1 MNGAEERPLLHKLES
16 RIKLSSELLIEQV
29 SKAFPGV
36 QALDKANL
44 KLTGGSVHALLGENG
59 AGKSTLI
66 KIITGVYR
74 ADSGTLKV
82 GGVEKTF
89 DNPLESTNAGI
100 AVVHQERNL
109 IPDFSVEENITFHN
123 PPLKYGFIRRSERTR
138 LAKQA
143 LDTLCFEIDLNERI
157 KNLSVAQM
165 QLVEIAKA
173 LVTNAK
179 IILLDEPTASITGGE
194 TAKLFDVIK
203 RLKDNGTAILF
214 VSHKLE
220 EVYEICDTVT
230 VLRDGVS
237 VLESKPLVDYKQNE
251 IVDLMVGRH
260 LAERQNIIRKV
271 DRSKTPALELKNIKT
286 SLGHPD
292 ISLKLYPGEVLGMY
306 GLVGAGRSELA
317 RSVLGL
323 HKIDHGSIL
332 IDGKEVQIKNFRD
345 SLHKYQIGYVTENRK
360 EEGLFL
366 DFPVR
371 KNISVTILSRLLRRF
386 GVIKQYAEDELAT
399 KYVDRLGIK
408 VVNNDQLAL
417 TLSGGNQ
424 QKVSVSKWL
433 AAETKILIIDEPT
446 VGVDVR
452 TKAAF
457 HQLIAELADEGL
469 SIILISSDLAEMIAV
484 ADRILVMR
492 AYELVGDL
500 DNNKDYKTMSR
511 SIMSSIHSNN

>member
-1 MNGAEERPLLHKLES
+1 M
-16 RIKLSSELLIEQV
+16 SSELLIQKV

-36 QALDKANL
+36 QALNEVNL
-44 KLTGGSVHALLGENG
+44 TLTGGTVHALLGENG

-66 KIITGVYR
+66 KIITGVYVG
-74 ADSGTLKV
+74 DSGILKV
-82 GGVEKTF
+82 NGEEKTF
-89 DNPLESTNAGI
+89 HNPIESTHAGI

-109 IPDFSVEENITFHN
+109 IPDFSVEENITLHN
-123 PPLKYGFIRRSERTR
+123 PPLRFGIINRAERTR

-143 LDTLCFEIDLNERI
+143 LQTLGFEIDLTERV

-179 IILLDEPTASITGGE
+179 IILLDEPTASITGSE
-194 TAKLFDVIK
+194 TSKLFEVIK
-203 RLKDNGTAILF
+203 RLKDQGTAILF

-237 VLESKPLVDYKQNE
+237 VLESKPLADYKQGE

-260 LAERQNIIRKV
+260 LAERKVAIRKV
-271 DRSKTPALELKNIKT
+271 DRKAKPVIELKNVST
-286 SLGHPD
+286 ALGHKNV
-292 ISLKLYPGEVLGMY
+292 SLSLYPGEVLGMY

-317 RSVLGL
+317 RSILGL
-323 HKIDHGSIL
+323 HEVNGGQIL
-332 IDGKEVQIKNFRD
+332 INGEEIKIKSFRD
-345 SLHKYQIGYVTENRK
+345 ALHKYRIGYVTENRK

-371 KNISVTILSRLLRRF
+371 KNISVTILSKILQKLS
-386 GVIKQYAEDELAT
+386 VINFKKEDDVAT

-408 VVNNDQLAL
+408 VVDNSQLAL

-452 TKAAF
+452 TKASF
-457 HQLIAELADEGL
+457 HELIAQLADEGL

-492 AYELVGDL
+492 RYELVGDL
-500 DNNKDYKTMSR
+500 DNSKDYQSMSR
-511 SIMSSIHSNN
+511 SIMNTIHSN

>member
-1 MNGAEERPLLHKLES
+1 MKVNGEE
-16 RIKLSSELLIEQV
+16 
-29 SKAFPGV
+29 
-36 QALDKANL
+36 
-44 KLTGGSVHALLGENG
+44 
-59 AGKSTLI
+59 KS
-66 KIITGVYR
+66 
-74 ADSGTLKV
+74 
-82 GGVEKTF
+82 F
-89 DNPLESTNAGI
+89 NNPIESTEAGI

-109 IPDFSVEENITFHN
+109 IPEFSVEENITLHN
-123 PPLKYGFIRRSERTR
+123 PPLKFGIIDRAERTR

-143 LDTLCFEIDLNERI
+143 LQTLGFEIDLNERV

-179 IILLDEPTASITGGE
+179 IILLDEPTASITGSE
-194 TAKLFDVIK
+194 TKKLFDVVRK
-203 RLKDNGTAILF
+203 LKDQGTAVLF

-237 VLESKPLVDYKQNE
+237 VLESKPLSEYKQGE

-260 LAERQNIIRKV
+260 LAERKNVIRKI
-271 DRSKTPALELKNIKT
+271 DRSKKPVIELKNLST
-286 SLGHPD
+286 ALGHRN
-292 ISLKLYPGEVLGMY
+292 INLSLYPGEVLGMY

-317 RSVLGL
+317 RSILGL
-323 HKIDHGSIL
+323 HDVTSGQIL
-332 IDGKEVQIKNFRD
+332 LNGEEVKIKNFRD
-345 SLHKYQIGYVTENRK
+345 ALHKFRIGYVTENRK

-371 KNISVTILSRLLRRF
+371 KNISVTILSKILQKLS
-386 GVIKQYAEDELAT
+386 VINPKKEDDVAS

-408 VVNNDQLAL
+408 VVDNNQLAL

-433 AAETKILIIDEPT
+433 AAETKILVIDEPT

-452 TKAAF
+452 TKASF
-457 HQLIAELADEGL
+457 HELITQLADEGL
-469 SIILISSDLAEMIAV
+469 SIILISSDLAEMVAV

-492 AYELVGDL
+492 RYELAGDL
-500 DNNKDYKTMSR
+500 ANSKDYQSMSR
-511 SIMSSIHSNN
+511 SIMNSIQAS

>member
-1 MNGAEERPLLHKLES
+1 MSAA
-16 RIKLSSELLIEQV
+16 LLIQKV
-29 SKAFPGV
+29 SKEFPGV
-36 QALDKANL
+36 LALNAVNL
-44 KLTGGSVHALLGENG
+44 TLTGGTVHALLGENG

-66 KIITGVYR
+66 KIITGVYV
-74 ADSGTLKV
+74 ADSGSMKV
-82 GGVEKTF
+82 NGEEKSF
-89 DNPLESTNAGI
+89 NNPIESTEAGI

-109 IPDFSVEENITFHN
+109 IPEFSVEENITLHN
-123 PPLKYGFIRRSERTR
+123 PPLKFGIIDRAERTR

-143 LDTLCFEIDLNERI
+143 LQTLGFEIDLNERV

-179 IILLDEPTASITGGE
+179 IILLDEPTASITGSE
-194 TAKLFDVIK
+194 TKKLFDVVRK
-203 RLKDNGTAILF
+203 LKDQGTAVLF

-237 VLESKPLVDYKQNE
+237 VLESKSLSEYKQGE

-260 LAERQNIIRKV
+260 LAERKNVIRKI
-271 DRSKTPALELKNIKT
+271 DRSKKPVIELKNLST
-286 SLGHPD
+286 ALGHRN
-292 ISLKLYPGEVLGMY
+292 INLSLYPGEVLGMY

-317 RSVLGL
+317 RSILGL
-323 HKIDHGSIL
+323 HDVTSGQIL
-332 IDGKEVQIKNFRD
+332 LNGEEVKIKNFRD
-345 SLHKYQIGYVTENRK
+345 ALHKFRIGYVTENRK

-371 KNISVTILSRLLRRF
+371 KNISVTILSKILQKLS
-386 GVIKQYAEDELAT
+386 VINPKKEDDVAS
-399 KYVDRLGIK
+399 KYVERLGIK
-408 VVNNDQLAL
+408 VVDNNQLAL

-433 AAETKILIIDEPT
+433 AAETKILVIDEPT

-452 TKAAF
+452 TKASF
-457 HQLIAELADEGL
+457 HELITQLADEGL
-469 SIILISSDLAEMIAV
+469 SIILISSDLAEMVAV

-492 AYELVGDL
+492 RYELVGDL
-500 DNNKDYKTMSR
+500 DNSKDYQSMSR
-511 SIMSSIHSNN
+511 SIMNSIQTS

>member
-1 MNGAEERPLLHKLES
+1 M
-16 RIKLSSELLIEQV
+16 SSELLIRKV
-29 SKAFPGV
+29 SKEFPGV
-36 QALDKANL
+36 LALNEVNL
-44 KLTGGSVHALLGENG
+44 TLTGGTVHALLGENG

-66 KIITGVYR
+66 KIITGVYV
-74 ADSGTLKV
+74 ADTGSMKV
-82 GGVEKTF
+82 NGEEKSF
-89 DNPLESTNAGI
+89 NNPIESTEAGI

-109 IPDFSVEENITFHN
+109 IPEFSVEENITLHN
-123 PPLKYGFIRRSERTR
+123 PPLRFGVIDRAERTR

-143 LDTLCFEIDLNERI
+143 LQTLGFEIDLNERV

-179 IILLDEPTASITGGE
+179 IILLDEPTASITGSE
-194 TAKLFDVIK
+194 TTKLFDVVRK
-203 RLKDNGTAILF
+203 LKAQGTAVLF

-237 VLESKPLVDYKQNE
+237 VLESKPLSDFKQGE

-260 LAERQNIIRKV
+260 LAERKNLIRKI
-271 DRSKTPALELKNIKT
+271 DRTLTPVIELKDLST
-286 SLGHPD
+286 ALGHKNVN
-292 ISLKLYPGEVLGMY
+292 LKLYPGEVLGMY

-317 RSVLGL
+317 RSILGL
-323 HKIDHGSIL
+323 HSVTAGQIIL
-332 IDGKEVQIKNFRD
+332 NGNEIKIKNFRD
-345 SLHKYQIGYVTENRK
+345 ALHKFRIGYVTENRK

-371 KNISVTILSRLLRRF
+371 KNISVTILSKILQKLS
-386 GVIKQYAEDELAT
+386 IINPKKEDDVAS

-408 VVNNDQLAL
+408 VVDNNQLAL

-433 AAETKILIIDEPT
+433 AAETKILVIDEPT

-452 TKAAF
+452 TKASF
-457 HQLIAELADEGL
+457 HELITQLADEGL
-469 SIILISSDLAEMIAV
+469 SIILISSDLAEMVAI

-492 AYELVGDL
+492 RYELVGDL
-500 DNNKDYKTMSR
+500 DNSKDYQNMSR
-511 SIMSSIHSNN
+511 SIMNSIQAS

>member
-1 MNGAEERPLLHKLES
+1 MSA
-16 RIKLSSELLIEQV
+16 ELLINKV
-29 SKAFPGV
+29 SKEFPGV
-36 QALDKANL
+36 LALNEVNL
-44 KLTGGSVHALLGENG
+44 TLTGGTVHALLGENG

-66 KIITGVYR
+66 KIITGVYV
-74 ADSGTLKV
+74 ADSGSMKV
-82 GGVEKTF
+82 NGQEKSF
-89 DNPLESTNAGI
+89 NNPIESTEAGI

-109 IPDFSVEENITFHN
+109 IPEFSVEENITLHN
-123 PPLKYGFIRRSERTR
+123 PPLKFGIIDRAERTQ

-143 LDTLCFEIDLNERI
+143 LQTLGFEIDLNERV

-179 IILLDEPTASITGGE
+179 IILLDEPTASITGSE
-194 TAKLFDVIK
+194 TKKLFDVVRK
-203 RLKDNGTAILF
+203 LKDQGTAVLF

-237 VLESKPLVDYKQNE
+237 VLESKSLSEFKQGE

-260 LAERQNIIRKV
+260 LAERKNVIRKI
-271 DRSKTPALELKNIKT
+271 DRSKKPVIELKNLST
-286 SLGHPD
+286 ALGHRN
-292 ISLKLYPGEVLGMY
+292 INLSLYPGEVLGMY

-317 RSVLGL
+317 RSILGL
-323 HKIDHGSIL
+323 HAVTNGQIL
-332 IDGKEVQIKNFRD
+332 LNGDEVKIKNFRD
-345 SLHKYQIGYVTENRK
+345 ALHKFRIGYVTENRK

-371 KNISVTILSRLLRRF
+371 KNISVTILSRILQKLS
-386 GVIKQYAEDELAT
+386 VINPKKEDEVAS

-408 VVNNDQLAL
+408 VVDNNQLAL

-433 AAETKILIIDEPT
+433 AAETKILVIDEPT

-452 TKAAF
+452 TKASF
-457 HQLIAELADEGL
+457 HELITQLADEGL
-469 SIILISSDLAEMIAV
+469 SIILISSDLAEMVAV

-492 AYELVGDL
+492 RYELVGDL
-500 DNNKDYKTMSR
+500 DNSKDYQSMSR
-511 SIMSSIHSNN
+511 SIMNSIQSS

>member
-1 MNGAEERPLLHKLES
+1 MSA
-16 RIKLSSELLIEQV
+16 ELLIQKV
-29 SKAFPGV
+29 SKEFPGV
-36 QALDKANL
+36 LALNEVNL
-44 KLTGGSVHALLGENG
+44 TLTGGTVHALLGENG

-66 KIITGVYR
+66 KIITGVYV
-74 ADSGTLKV
+74 ADSGSMKV
-82 GGVEKTF
+82 NGQEKSF
-89 DNPLESTNAGI
+89 NNPIESTEAGI

-109 IPDFSVEENITFHN
+109 IPEFSVEENITLHN
-123 PPLKYGFIRRSERTR
+123 PPLKFGIIDRAERTR

-143 LDTLCFEIDLNERI
+143 LQTLGFEIDLNERV

-179 IILLDEPTASITGGE
+179 IILLDEPTASITGSE
-194 TAKLFDVIK
+194 TRKLFDVVRK
-203 RLKDNGTAILF
+203 LKEQGTAVLF

-237 VLESKPLVDYKQNE
+237 VLESKSLSEFKQGE

-260 LAERQNIIRKV
+260 LAERKNVIRKI
-271 DRSKTPALELKNIKT
+271 DRSKKPVIELKNLST
-286 SLGHPD
+286 ALGHRN
-292 ISLKLYPGEVLGMY
+292 INLSLYPGEVLGMY

-317 RSVLGL
+317 RSILGL
-323 HKIDHGSIL
+323 HAVTNGQIL
-332 IDGKEVQIKNFRD
+332 LNGAEVKIKNFRD
-345 SLHKYQIGYVTENRK
+345 ALHKFRIGYVTENRK

-371 KNISVTILSRLLRRF
+371 KNISVTILSKILQKLS
-386 GVIKQYAEDELAT
+386 VINPKKEDDVAS

-408 VVNNDQLAL
+408 VVDNNQLAL

-433 AAETKILIIDEPT
+433 AAETKILVIDEPT

-452 TKAAF
+452 TKASF
-457 HQLIAELADEGL
+457 HELITQLADEGL
-469 SIILISSDLAEMIAV
+469 SIILISSDLAEMVAV

-492 AYELVGDL
+492 RYELVGDL
-500 DNNKDYKTMSR
+500 DNSKDYQNMSR
-511 SIMSSIHSNN
+511 SIMNSIQTS

>member
-1 MNGAEERPLLHKLES
+1 MSA
-16 RIKLSSELLIEQV
+16 ELLINKV
-29 SKAFPGV
+29 SKEFPGV
-36 QALDKANL
+36 LALNEVNL
-44 KLTGGSVHALLGENG
+44 TLTGGTVHALLGENG

-66 KIITGVYR
+66 KIITGVYV
-74 ADSGTLKV
+74 ADSGSMKV
-82 GGVEKTF
+82 NGEEKSF
-89 DNPLESTNAGI
+89 NNPIESTEAGI

-109 IPDFSVEENITFHN
+109 IPEFSVEENITLHN
-123 PPLKYGFIRRSERTR
+123 PPLKFGIIERAERTR

-143 LDTLCFEIDLNERI
+143 LQTLGFEIDLNERV

-179 IILLDEPTASITGGE
+179 IILLDEPTASITGSE
-194 TAKLFDVIK
+194 TKKLFDVVRK
-203 RLKDNGTAILF
+203 LKDQGTAVLF

-237 VLESKPLVDYKQNE
+237 VLESKSLSEYKQGE

-260 LAERQNIIRKV
+260 LAERKNVIRKI
-271 DRSKTPALELKNIKT
+271 DRSKKPVIELKNLST
-286 SLGHPD
+286 ALGHRN
-292 ISLKLYPGEVLGMY
+292 INLSLYPGEVLGMY

-317 RSVLGL
+317 RSILGL
-323 HKIDHGSIL
+323 HDVTSGQIL
-332 IDGKEVQIKNFRD
+332 LNGEEVKIKNFRD
-345 SLHKYQIGYVTENRK
+345 ALHKFRIGYVTENRK

-371 KNISVTILSRLLRRF
+371 KNISVTILSKILQKLS
-386 GVIKQYAEDELAT
+386 VINPKKEDDVAS
-399 KYVDRLGIK
+399 KYVERLGIK
-408 VVNNDQLAL
+408 VVDNNQLAL

-433 AAETKILIIDEPT
+433 AAETKILVIDEPT

-452 TKAAF
+452 TKASF
-457 HQLIAELADEGL
+457 HELITQLADEGL
-469 SIILISSDLAEMIAV
+469 SIILISSDLAEMVAV

-492 AYELVGDL
+492 RYELVGDL
-500 DNNKDYKTMSR
+500 DNSKDYQSMSR
-511 SIMSSIHSNN
+511 SIMNSIQTS

>member
-1 MNGAEERPLLHKLES
+1 MSA
-16 RIKLSSELLIEQV
+16 ELLIKKV
-29 SKAFPGV
+29 SKEFPGV
-36 QALDKANL
+36 LALNEVNL
-44 KLTGGSVHALLGENG
+44 TLTGGTVHALLGENG

-66 KIITGVYR
+66 KIITGVYV
-74 ADSGTLKV
+74 ADSGSMKV
-82 GGVEKTF
+82 NGQEKSF
-89 DNPLESTNAGI
+89 NNPIESTEAGI

-109 IPDFSVEENITFHN
+109 IPEFSVEENITLHN
-123 PPLKYGFIRRSERTR
+123 PPLKFGIINRTERTR

-143 LDTLCFEIDLNERI
+143 LQTLGFEIDLNERV

-179 IILLDEPTASITGGE
+179 IILLDEPTASITGSE
-194 TAKLFDVIK
+194 TKKLFDVVRK
-203 RLKDNGTAILF
+203 LKDQGTAVLF

-237 VLESKPLVDYKQNE
+237 VLESKSLAEFKQGE

-260 LAERQNIIRKV
+260 LAERKNVIRKI
-271 DRSKTPALELKNIKT
+271 DRSKKPVIELKNLST
-286 SLGHPD
+286 ALGHRN
-292 ISLKLYPGEVLGMY
+292 INLSLYPGEVLGMY

-317 RSVLGL
+317 RSILGL
-323 HKIDHGSIL
+323 HAVTNGQIL
-332 IDGKEVQIKNFRD
+332 LNGDEVKIKNFRD
-345 SLHKYQIGYVTENRK
+345 ALHKFRIGYVTENRK

-371 KNISVTILSRLLRRF
+371 KNISVTILSRILQKLS
-386 GVIKQYAEDELAT
+386 VINPKKEDEVAS

-408 VVNNDQLAL
+408 VVDNNQLAL

-433 AAETKILIIDEPT
+433 AAETKILVIDEPT

-452 TKAAF
+452 TKASF
-457 HQLIAELADEGL
+457 HELITLLADEGL
-469 SIILISSDLAEMIAV
+469 SIILISSDLAEMVAV

-492 AYELVGDL
+492 RYELVGDL
-500 DNNKDYKTMSR
+500 DNSKDYQSMSR
-511 SIMSSIHSNN
+511 SIMNSIQSS

>member
-1 MNGAEERPLLHKLES
+1 MK
-16 RIKLSSELLIEQV
+16 SELLISKV
-29 SKAFPGV
+29 SKEFPGV
-36 QALDKANL
+36 LALNQVNL
-44 KLTGGSVHALLGENG
+44 SLTGGTVHALLGENG

-66 KIITGVYR
+66 KIITGVYL
-74 ADSGTLKV
+74 ADSGSMKV
-82 GGVEKTF
+82 NGEEKSF
-89 DNPLESTNAGI
+89 NNPIESTEAGI

-109 IPDFSVEENITFHN
+109 IPEFSVEENITLHN
-123 PPLKYGFIRRSERTR
+123 PPLKFGVIDRAERTR
-138 LAKQA
+138 LATQA
-143 LDTLCFEIDLNERI
+143 LQTLGFEIDLNERV

-179 IILLDEPTASITGGE
+179 IILLDEPTASITGSE
-194 TAKLFDVIK
+194 TKKLFDVVRK
-203 RLKDNGTAILF
+203 LKAQGTAVLF

-237 VLESKPLVDYKQNE
+237 VLESKPLSEFKQGE

-260 LAERQNIIRKV
+260 LAERKNVLRKI
-271 DRSKTPALELKNIKT
+271 DRKKTPVIEVKNLST
-286 SLGHPD
+286 ALGHRN
-292 ISLKLYPGEVLGMY
+292 INLSLYPGEVLGMY

-317 RSVLGL
+317 RSILGL
-323 HKIDHGSIL
+323 HQVTGGEILLNGNPVKIR
-332 IDGKEVQIKNFRD
+332 NFRD
-345 SLHKYQIGYVTENRK
+345 ALHKFRIGYVTENRK

-371 KNISVTILSRLLRRF
+371 KNISVTILSKILQKLS
-386 GVIKQYAEDELAT
+386 VINPKKEDDIAS

-408 VVNNDQLAL
+408 VVDNNQLAL

-433 AAETKILIIDEPT
+433 AAETKVLIIDEPT

-457 HQLIAELADEGL
+457 HELITQLADEGL
-469 SIILISSDLAEMIAV
+469 SIILISSDLAEMVAV

-492 AYELVGDL
+492 RYELVGDL
-500 DNNKDYKTMSR
+500 DNSKDYQSMSR
-511 SIMSSIHSNN
+511 SIMNSIQAS

>member
-1 MNGAEERPLLHKLES
+1 M
-16 RIKLSSELLIEQV
+16 SSELLIRKV
-29 SKAFPGV
+29 SKEFPGV
-36 QALDKANL
+36 LALNEVNL
-44 KLTGGSVHALLGENG
+44 TLTGGTVHALLGENG

-66 KIITGVYR
+66 KIITGVYV
-74 ADSGTLKV
+74 ADIGSMKV
-82 GGVEKTF
+82 NGEEKSF
-89 DNPLESTNAGI
+89 NNPIESTEAGI

-109 IPDFSVEENITFHN
+109 IPEFSVEENITLHN
-123 PPLKYGFIRRSERTR
+123 PPLRFGVIDRAERTR

-143 LDTLCFEIDLNERI
+143 LQTLGFEIDLNERV

-179 IILLDEPTASITGGE
+179 IILLDEPTASITGSE
-194 TAKLFDVIK
+194 TTKLFDVVRK
-203 RLKDNGTAILF
+203 LKAQGTAVLF

-237 VLESKPLVDYKQNE
+237 VLESKPLSDFKQGE

-260 LAERQNIIRKV
+260 LAERKNLIRKI
-271 DRSKTPALELKNIKT
+271 DRTLTPVIELKDLST
-286 SLGHPD
+286 ALGHKNVN
-292 ISLKLYPGEVLGMY
+292 LKLYPGEVLGMY

-317 RSVLGL
+317 RSILGL
-323 HKIDHGSIL
+323 HSVTAGQIIL
-332 IDGKEVQIKNFRD
+332 NGNEIKIKNFRD
-345 SLHKYQIGYVTENRK
+345 ALHKFRIGYVTENRK

-371 KNISVTILSRLLRRF
+371 KNISVTILSKILQKLS
-386 GVIKQYAEDELAT
+386 IINPKKEDDVAS

-408 VVNNDQLAL
+408 VVDNNQLAL

-433 AAETKILIIDEPT
+433 AAETKILVIDEPT

-452 TKAAF
+452 TKASF
-457 HQLIAELADEGL
+457 HELITQLADEGL
-469 SIILISSDLAEMIAV
+469 SIILISSDLAEMVAI

-492 AYELVGDL
+492 RYELVGDL
-500 DNNKDYKTMSR
+500 DNSKDYQNMSR
-511 SIMSSIHSNN
+511 SIMNSIQAS

>member
-1 MNGAEERPLLHKLES
+1 MSA
-16 RIKLSSELLIEQV
+16 ELLINKV
-29 SKAFPGV
+29 SKEFPGV
-36 QALDKANL
+36 LALNEVNL
-44 KLTGGSVHALLGENG
+44 TLTGGTVHALLGENG

-66 KIITGVYR
+66 KIITGVYV
-74 ADSGTLKV
+74 ADSGSMKV
-82 GGVEKTF
+82 NGEEKSF
-89 DNPLESTNAGI
+89 NNPIESTEAGI

-109 IPDFSVEENITFHN
+109 IPEFSVEENITLHN
-123 PPLKYGFIRRSERTR
+123 PPLKFGVIDRAERTR

-143 LDTLCFEIDLNERI
+143 LQTLGFEIDLNERV

-179 IILLDEPTASITGGE
+179 IILLDEPTASITGSE
-194 TAKLFDVIK
+194 TKKLFDVVRK
-203 RLKDNGTAILF
+203 LKEQGTAVLF

-237 VLESKPLVDYKQNE
+237 VLESKSLSDYKQGE

-260 LAERQNIIRKV
+260 LAERKNVIRKI
-271 DRSKTPALELKNIKT
+271 DRSKKPVIELKNLST
-286 SLGHPD
+286 ALGHRN
-292 ISLKLYPGEVLGMY
+292 INLSLYPGEVLGMY

-317 RSVLGL
+317 RSILGL
-323 HKIDHGSIL
+323 HTVTNGQIL
-332 IDGKEVQIKNFRD
+332 LNGVEVKIKNFRD
-345 SLHKYQIGYVTENRK
+345 ALHKFRIGYVTENRK

-371 KNISVTILSRLLRRF
+371 KNISVTILSRILQKLS
-386 GVIKQYAEDELAT
+386 VINPRKEDEVAT

-408 VVNNDQLAL
+408 VVDNNQLAL

-433 AAETKILIIDEPT
+433 AAETKILVIDEPT

-452 TKAAF
+452 TKASF
-457 HQLIAELADEGL
+457 HELITQLADEGL
-469 SIILISSDLAEMIAV
+469 SIILISSDLAEMVAV

-492 AYELVGDL
+492 RYELVGDL
-500 DNNKDYKTMSR
+500 DNSKDYQSMSR
-511 SIMSSIHSNN
+511 SIMNSIQTS

>member
-1 MNGAEERPLLHKLES
+1 MSA
-16 RIKLSSELLIEQV
+16 ELLIQKV
-29 SKAFPGV
+29 SKEFPGV
-36 QALDKANL
+36 LALNEVNL
-44 KLTGGSVHALLGENG
+44 TLTGGTVHALLGENG

-66 KIITGVYR
+66 KIITGVYL
-74 ADSGTLKV
+74 ADSGSMKV
-82 GGVEKTF
+82 NGQEKSF
-89 DNPLESTNAGI
+89 NNPIESTEAGI

-109 IPDFSVEENITFHN
+109 IPEFSVEENITLHN
-123 PPLKYGFIRRSERTR
+123 PPLKFGIIDRAERTR

-143 LDTLCFEIDLNERI
+143 LQTLGFEIDLNERV

-179 IILLDEPTASITGGE
+179 IILLDEPTASITGSE
-194 TAKLFDVIK
+194 TRKLFDVIRK
-203 RLKDNGTAILF
+203 LKDQGTAVLF

-237 VLESKPLVDYKQNE
+237 VLESKSLSEFKQGE

-260 LAERQNIIRKV
+260 LAERKNVIRKI
-271 DRSKTPALELKNIKT
+271 DRSKKPVIELKNLST
-286 SLGHPD
+286 ALGHRN
-292 ISLKLYPGEVLGMY
+292 INLSLYPGEVLGMY

-317 RSVLGL
+317 RSILGL
-323 HKIDHGSIL
+323 HAVTNGQIL
-332 IDGKEVQIKNFRD
+332 LNGAEVKIKNFRD
-345 SLHKYQIGYVTENRK
+345 ALHKFRIGYVTENRK

-371 KNISVTILSRLLRRF
+371 KNISVTILSKILQKLS
-386 GVIKQYAEDELAT
+386 VINPKKEDDVAS

-408 VVNNDQLAL
+408 VVDNNQLAL

-433 AAETKILIIDEPT
+433 AAETKILVIDEPT

-452 TKAAF
+452 TKASF
-457 HQLIAELADEGL
+457 HELITQLADEGL
-469 SIILISSDLAEMIAV
+469 SIILISSDLAEMVAV

-492 AYELVGDL
+492 RYELVGDL
-500 DNNKDYKTMSR
+500 DNSKDYQNMSR
-511 SIMSSIHSNN
+511 SIMNSIQTS

>member
-1 MNGAEERPLLHKLES
+1 MSA
-16 RIKLSSELLIEQV
+16 ELLIQKV
-29 SKAFPGV
+29 SKEFPGV
-36 QALDKANL
+36 LALNEVNL
-44 KLTGGSVHALLGENG
+44 TLTGGTVHALLGENG

-66 KIITGVYR
+66 KIITGVYV
-74 ADSGTLKV
+74 ADSGSMKV
-82 GGVEKTF
+82 NGQEKSF
-89 DNPLESTNAGI
+89 NNPIESTEAGI

-109 IPDFSVEENITFHN
+109 IPEFSVEENITLHN
-123 PPLKYGFIRRSERTR
+123 PPLKFGIIDRAERTR

-143 LDTLCFEIDLNERI
+143 LQTLGFEIDLNERV

-179 IILLDEPTASITGGE
+179 IILLDEPTASITGSE
-194 TAKLFDVIK
+194 TRKLFDVIRK
-203 RLKDNGTAILF
+203 LKDQGTAVLF

-237 VLESKPLVDYKQNE
+237 VLESKSLSEFKQGE

-260 LAERQNIIRKV
+260 LAERKNVIRKI
-271 DRSKTPALELKNIKT
+271 DRSKKPVIELKNLST
-286 SLGHPD
+286 ALGHRN
-292 ISLKLYPGEVLGMY
+292 INLSLYPGEVLGMY

-317 RSVLGL
+317 RSILGL
-323 HKIDHGSIL
+323 HAVTNGQIL
-332 IDGKEVQIKNFRD
+332 LNGAEVKIKNFRD
-345 SLHKYQIGYVTENRK
+345 ALHKFRIGYVTENRK

-371 KNISVTILSRLLRRF
+371 KNISVTILSKILQKLS
-386 GVIKQYAEDELAT
+386 VINPKKEDDVAS

-408 VVNNDQLAL
+408 VVDNNQLAL

-433 AAETKILIIDEPT
+433 AAETKILVIDEPT

-452 TKAAF
+452 TKASF
-457 HQLIAELADEGL
+457 HELITQLADEGL
-469 SIILISSDLAEMIAV
+469 SIILISSDLAEMVAV

-492 AYELVGDL
+492 RYELVGDL
-500 DNNKDYKTMSR
+500 DNSKDYQNMSR
-511 SIMSSIHSNN
+511 SIMNSIQTS

>member
-1 MNGAEERPLLHKLES
+1 MSA
-16 RIKLSSELLIEQV
+16 ELLINKV
-29 SKAFPGV
+29 SKEFPGV
-36 QALDKANL
+36 LALNEVNL
-44 KLTGGSVHALLGENG
+44 TLTGGTVHALLGENG

-66 KIITGVYR
+66 KIITGVYV
-74 ADSGTLKV
+74 ADSGSMKV
-82 GGVEKTF
+82 NGEEKSF
-89 DNPLESTNAGI
+89 NNPIESTEAGI

-109 IPDFSVEENITFHN
+109 IPEFSVEENITLHN
-123 PPLKYGFIRRSERTR
+123 PPLKFGVIDRAERTR

-143 LDTLCFEIDLNERI
+143 LQTLGFEIDLNERV

-179 IILLDEPTASITGGE
+179 IILLDEPTASITGSE
-194 TAKLFDVIK
+194 TKKLFDVVRK
-203 RLKDNGTAILF
+203 LKEQGTAVLF

-237 VLESKPLVDYKQNE
+237 VLESKSLSDYKQGE

-260 LAERQNIIRKV
+260 LAERKNVIRKI
-271 DRSKTPALELKNIKT
+271 DRSKKPVIELKNLST
-286 SLGHPD
+286 ALGHRN
-292 ISLKLYPGEVLGMY
+292 INLSLYPGEVLGMY

-317 RSVLGL
+317 RSILGL
-323 HKIDHGSIL
+323 HAVTNGQIL
-332 IDGKEVQIKNFRD
+332 LNGDEVKIKNFRD
-345 SLHKYQIGYVTENRK
+345 ALHKFRIGYVTENRK

-371 KNISVTILSRLLRRF
+371 KNISVTILSRILQKLS
-386 GVIKQYAEDELAT
+386 VINPKKEDEVAT

-408 VVNNDQLAL
+408 VVDNNQLAL

-433 AAETKILIIDEPT
+433 AAETKILVIDEPT

-452 TKAAF
+452 TKASF
-457 HQLIAELADEGL
+457 HELITQLADEGL
-469 SIILISSDLAEMIAV
+469 SIILISSDLAEMVAV

-492 AYELVGDL
+492 RYELVGDL
-500 DNNKDYKTMSR
+500 DNSKDYQSMSR
-511 SIMSSIHSNN
+511 SIMNSIQTS

>member
-1 MNGAEERPLLHKLES
+1 MS
-16 RIKLSSELLIEQV
+16 TELLISKV
-29 SKAFPGV
+29 SKEFPGV
-36 QALDKANL
+36 LALNQVNL
-44 KLTGGSVHALLGENG
+44 TLTGGTVQALLGENG

-66 KIITGVYR
+66 KIITGVYL
-74 ADSGTLKV
+74 ADSGSMKV
-82 GGVEKTF
+82 NGEEKSF
-89 DNPLESTNAGI
+89 NNPIESTEAGI

-109 IPDFSVEENITFHN
+109 IPEFSVEENITLHN
-123 PPLKYGFIRRSERTR
+123 PPLKFGVIDRAERTR

-143 LDTLCFEIDLNERI
+143 LQTLGFEIDLNERV

-179 IILLDEPTASITGGE
+179 IILLDEPTASITGSE
-194 TAKLFDVIK
+194 TKKLFDVVRK
-203 RLKDNGTAILF
+203 LKDQGTAVLF

-237 VLESKPLVDYKQNE
+237 VLESKALSEYKQGE

-260 LAERQNIIRKV
+260 LAERKNVIRKI
-271 DRSKTPALELKNIKT
+271 DRSKKPVIELKNLST
-286 SLGHPD
+286 ALGHRN
-292 ISLKLYPGEVLGMY
+292 INLSLYPGEVLGMY

-317 RSVLGL
+317 RSILGL
-323 HKIDHGSIL
+323 HAVTDGQIL
-332 IDGKEVQIKNFRD
+332 LNGDEVKIKNFRD
-345 SLHKYQIGYVTENRK
+345 ALHKFRIGYVTENRK

-371 KNISVTILSRLLRRF
+371 KNISVTILSKILQKLS
-386 GVIKQYAEDELAT
+386 VINPKKEDEVAS

-408 VVNNDQLAL
+408 VVDNNQLAL

-452 TKAAF
+452 TKASF
-457 HQLIAELADEGL
+457 HELITQLADEGL
-469 SIILISSDLAEMIAV
+469 SIILISSDLAEMVAV

-492 AYELVGDL
+492 RYELVGDL
-500 DNNKDYKTMSR
+500 DNSKDYQSMSR
-511 SIMSSIHSNN
+511 SIMNSIQTS

>member
-1 MNGAEERPLLHKLES
+1 MSA
-16 RIKLSSELLIEQV
+16 ELLINKV
-29 SKAFPGV
+29 SKEFPGV
-36 QALDKANL
+36 LALNEVNL
-44 KLTGGSVHALLGENG
+44 TLTGGTVHALLGENG

-66 KIITGVYR
+66 KIITGVYV
-74 ADSGTLKV
+74 ADSGSMKV
-82 GGVEKTF
+82 NGEEKSF
-89 DNPLESTNAGI
+89 NNPIESTEAGI

-109 IPDFSVEENITFHN
+109 IPEFSVEENITLHN
-123 PPLKYGFIRRSERTR
+123 PPLKFGIIDRAERTR

-143 LDTLCFEIDLNERI
+143 LQTLGFEIDLNERV

-179 IILLDEPTASITGGE
+179 IILLDEPTASITGSE
-194 TAKLFDVIK
+194 TKKLFDVVRK
-203 RLKDNGTAILF
+203 LKEQGTAVLF

-237 VLESKPLVDYKQNE
+237 VLESKSLSDYKQGE

-260 LAERQNIIRKV
+260 LAERKNVIRKI
-271 DRSKTPALELKNIKT
+271 DRSKKPVIELKNLST
-286 SLGHPD
+286 ALGHRN
-292 ISLKLYPGEVLGMY
+292 INLSLYPGEVLGMY

-317 RSVLGL
+317 RSILGL
-323 HKIDHGSIL
+323 HAVTKGQIL
-332 IDGKEVQIKNFRD
+332 LNGDEVKIKNFRD
-345 SLHKYQIGYVTENRK
+345 ALHKFRIGYVTENRK

-371 KNISVTILSRLLRRF
+371 KNISVTILSKILQKLS
-386 GVIKQYAEDELAT
+386 VINPKKEDEVAT

-408 VVNNDQLAL
+408 VVDNNQLAL

-433 AAETKILIIDEPT
+433 AAETKILVIDEPT

-452 TKAAF
+452 TKASF
-457 HQLIAELADEGL
+457 HELITQLADEGL
-469 SIILISSDLAEMIAV
+469 SIILISSDLAEMVAV

-492 AYELVGDL
+492 RYELVGDL
-500 DNNKDYKTMSR
+500 DNSKDYQSMSR
-511 SIMSSIHSNN
+511 SIMNNIQTS

>member
-1 MNGAEERPLLHKLES
+1 MSA
-16 RIKLSSELLIEQV
+16 ELLINKV
-29 SKAFPGV
+29 SKEFPGV
-36 QALDKANL
+36 LALNEVNL
-44 KLTGGSVHALLGENG
+44 TLTGGTVHALLGENG

-66 KIITGVYR
+66 KIITGVYV
-74 ADSGTLKV
+74 ADSGSMKV
-82 GGVEKTF
+82 NGEEKSF
-89 DNPLESTNAGI
+89 NNPIESTEAGI

-109 IPDFSVEENITFHN
+109 IPEFSVEENITLHN
-123 PPLKYGFIRRSERTR
+123 PPLKFGIIDRAERTR

-143 LDTLCFEIDLNERI
+143 LQTLGFEIDLNERV

-179 IILLDEPTASITGGE
+179 IILLDEPTASITGSE
-194 TAKLFDVIK
+194 TKKLFDVVRK
-203 RLKDNGTAILF
+203 LKEQGTAVLF

-237 VLESKPLVDYKQNE
+237 VLESKSLSDYKQGE

-260 LAERQNIIRKV
+260 LAERKNVIRKI
-271 DRSKTPALELKNIKT
+271 DRSKKPVIELKNLST
-286 SLGHPD
+286 ALGHRN
-292 ISLKLYPGEVLGMY
+292 INLSLYPGEVLGMY

-317 RSVLGL
+317 RSILGL
-323 HKIDHGSIL
+323 HAVTNGQIL
-332 IDGKEVQIKNFRD
+332 LNGVEVKIKNFRD
-345 SLHKYQIGYVTENRK
+345 ALHKFRIGYVTENRK

-371 KNISVTILSRLLRRF
+371 KNISVTILSRILQKLS
-386 GVIKQYAEDELAT
+386 VINPRKEDEVAT

-408 VVNNDQLAL
+408 VVDNNQLAL

-433 AAETKILIIDEPT
+433 AAETKILVIDEPT

-452 TKAAF
+452 TKASF
-457 HQLIAELADEGL
+457 HELITQLADEGL
-469 SIILISSDLAEMIAV
+469 SIILISSDLAEMVAV

-492 AYELVGDL
+492 RYELVGDL
-500 DNNKDYKTMSR
+500 DNSKDYQSMSR
-511 SIMSSIHSNN
+511 SIMNSIQTS

>member
-1 MNGAEERPLLHKLES
+1 MSA
-16 RIKLSSELLIEQV
+16 ELLIQKV
-29 SKAFPGV
+29 SKEFPGV
-36 QALDKANL
+36 LAVNEVNL
-44 KLTGGSVHALLGENG
+44 TLTGGTVHALLGENG

-66 KIITGVYR
+66 KIITGVYV
-74 ADSGTLKV
+74 ADSGSMKV
-82 GGVEKTF
+82 NGQEKSF
-89 DNPLESTNAGI
+89 NNPIESTEAGI

-109 IPDFSVEENITFHN
+109 IPEFSVEENITLHN
-123 PPLKYGFIRRSERTR
+123 PPLKFGIIDRAERTR

-143 LDTLCFEIDLNERI
+143 LQTLGFEIDLNERV

-179 IILLDEPTASITGGE
+179 IILLDEPTASITGSE
-194 TAKLFDVIK
+194 TRKLFDVIRK
-203 RLKDNGTAILF
+203 LKDQGTAVLF

-237 VLESKPLVDYKQNE
+237 VLESKSLSEFKQGE

-260 LAERQNIIRKV
+260 LAERKNVIRKI
-271 DRSKTPALELKNIKT
+271 DRSKKPVIELKNLST
-286 SLGHPD
+286 ALGHRN
-292 ISLKLYPGEVLGMY
+292 INLSLYPGEVLGMY

-317 RSVLGL
+317 RSILGL
-323 HKIDHGSIL
+323 HAVTNGQIL
-332 IDGKEVQIKNFRD
+332 LNGAEVKIKNFRD
-345 SLHKYQIGYVTENRK
+345 ALHKFRIGYVTENRK

-371 KNISVTILSRLLRRF
+371 KNISVTILSKILQKLS
-386 GVIKQYAEDELAT
+386 VINPKKEDDVAS

-408 VVNNDQLAL
+408 VVDNNQLAL

-433 AAETKILIIDEPT
+433 AAETKILVIDEPT

-452 TKAAF
+452 TKASF
-457 HQLIAELADEGL
+457 HELITQLADEGL
-469 SIILISSDLAEMIAV
+469 SIILISSDLAEMVAV

-492 AYELVGDL
+492 RYELVGDL
-500 DNNKDYKTMSR
+500 DNSKDYQNMSR
-511 SIMSSIHSNN
+511 SIMNSIQTS

>member
-1 MNGAEERPLLHKLES
+1 MK
-16 RIKLSSELLIEQV
+16 SELLISKV
-29 SKAFPGV
+29 SKEFPGV
-36 QALDKANL
+36 LALNQVNL
-44 KLTGGSVHALLGENG
+44 TLTGGTVHALLGENG

-66 KIITGVYR
+66 KIITGVYL
-74 ADSGTLKV
+74 ADSGSMKV
-82 GGVEKTF
+82 NGEEKSF
-89 DNPLESTNAGI
+89 NNPIESTEAGI

-109 IPDFSVEENITFHN
+109 IPEFSVEENITLHN
-123 PPLKYGFIRRSERTR
+123 PPLKFGVIDRAERTR
-138 LAKQA
+138 LATQA
-143 LDTLCFEIDLNERI
+143 LQTLGFEIDLNERV

-179 IILLDEPTASITGGE
+179 IILLDEPTASITGSE
-194 TAKLFDVIK
+194 TKKLFDVVRK
-203 RLKDNGTAILF
+203 LKAQGTAVLF

-237 VLESKPLVDYKQNE
+237 VLESKPLSEFKQGE

-260 LAERQNIIRKV
+260 LAERKNVLRKI
-271 DRSKTPALELKNIKT
+271 DRKKTPVVEVKNLST
-286 SLGHPD
+286 ALGHRN
-292 ISLKLYPGEVLGMY
+292 INLSLYPGEVLGMY

-317 RSVLGL
+317 RSILGL
-323 HKIDHGSIL
+323 HQVTGGEILLNGNPVKIR
-332 IDGKEVQIKNFRD
+332 NFRD
-345 SLHKYQIGYVTENRK
+345 ALHKFRIGYVTENRK

-371 KNISVTILSRLLRRF
+371 KNISVTILSKILQKLS
-386 GVIKQYAEDELAT
+386 VINPKKEDDIAS

-408 VVNNDQLAL
+408 VVDNNQLAL

-433 AAETKILIIDEPT
+433 AAETKVLIIDEPT

-457 HQLIAELADEGL
+457 HELITQLADEGL
-469 SIILISSDLAEMIAV
+469 SIILISSDLAEMVAV

-492 AYELVGDL
+492 RYELVGDL
-500 DNNKDYKTMSR
+500 DNSKDYQSMSR
-511 SIMSSIHSNN
+511 SIMNSIQAS

>member
-1 MNGAEERPLLHKLES
+1 MK
-16 RIKLSSELLIEQV
+16 SELLISKV
-29 SKAFPGV
+29 SKEFPGV
-36 QALDKANL
+36 LALNQVNL
-44 KLTGGSVHALLGENG
+44 TLTGGTVHALLGENG

-66 KIITGVYR
+66 KIITGVYL
-74 ADSGTLKV
+74 ADSGSMKV
-82 GGVEKTF
+82 NGEEKSF
-89 DNPLESTNAGI
+89 NNPIESTEAGI

-109 IPDFSVEENITFHN
+109 IPEFSVEENITLHN
-123 PPLKYGFIRRSERTR
+123 PPLKFGVIDRAERTR
-138 LAKQA
+138 LATQA
-143 LDTLCFEIDLNERI
+143 LQTLGFEIDLNERV

-179 IILLDEPTASITGGE
+179 IILLDEPTASITGSE
-194 TAKLFDVIK
+194 TKKLFDVVRK
-203 RLKDNGTAILF
+203 LKAQGTAVLF

-237 VLESKPLVDYKQNE
+237 VLESKPLSEFKQGE

-260 LAERQNIIRKV
+260 LAERKNVLRKI
-271 DRSKTPALELKNIKT
+271 DRKKTPVIEVKNLST
-286 SLGHPD
+286 ALGHRN
-292 ISLKLYPGEVLGMY
+292 INLSLYPGEVLGMY

-317 RSVLGL
+317 RSILGL
-323 HKIDHGSIL
+323 HQVTGGEILLNGNPVKIR
-332 IDGKEVQIKNFRD
+332 NFRD
-345 SLHKYQIGYVTENRK
+345 ALHKFRIGYVTENRK

-371 KNISVTILSRLLRRF
+371 KNISVTILSKILQKLS
-386 GVIKQYAEDELAT
+386 VINPKKEDDIAS

-408 VVNNDQLAL
+408 VVDNNQLAL

-433 AAETKILIIDEPT
+433 AAETKVLIIDEPT

-457 HQLIAELADEGL
+457 HELITQLADEGL
-469 SIILISSDLAEMIAV
+469 SIILISSDLAEMVAV

-492 AYELVGDL
+492 RYELVGDL
-500 DNNKDYKTMSR
+500 DNSKDYQSMSR
-511 SIMSSIHSNN
+511 SIMNSIQAS

>member
-1 MNGAEERPLLHKLES
+1 M
-16 RIKLSSELLIEQV
+16 SSELLIRKV
-29 SKAFPGV
+29 SKEFPGV
-36 QALDKANL
+36 LALNEVNL
-44 KLTGGSVHALLGENG
+44 TLTGGTVHALLGENG

-66 KIITGVYR
+66 KIITGVYV
-74 ADSGTLKV
+74 ADTGSMKV
-82 GGVEKTF
+82 NGEEKSF
-89 DNPLESTNAGI
+89 NNPIESTEAGI

-109 IPDFSVEENITFHN
+109 IPEFSVEENITLHN
-123 PPLKYGFIRRSERTR
+123 PPLRFGVIDRAERTR

-143 LDTLCFEIDLNERI
+143 LQTLGFEIDLNERV

-179 IILLDEPTASITGGE
+179 IILLDEPTASITGSE
-194 TAKLFDVIK
+194 TTKLFDVIRK
-203 RLKDNGTAILF
+203 LKAQGTAVLF

-237 VLESKPLVDYKQNE
+237 VLESKSLSDFKQGE

-260 LAERQNIIRKV
+260 LAERKNLIRKI
-271 DRSKTPALELKNIKT
+271 DRTQTPVIELKNLST
-286 SLGHPD
+286 ALGHKNVN
-292 ISLKLYPGEVLGMY
+292 LKLYPGEVLGMY

-317 RSVLGL
+317 RSILGL
-323 HKIDHGSIL
+323 HSVTAGQIIL
-332 IDGKEVQIKNFRD
+332 NGNEIKIKNFRD
-345 SLHKYQIGYVTENRK
+345 ALHKFRIGYVTENRK

-371 KNISVTILSRLLRRF
+371 KNISVTILSKILQKLS
-386 GVIKQYAEDELAT
+386 IINPKKEDDVAS

-408 VVNNDQLAL
+408 VVDNNQLAL

-433 AAETKILIIDEPT
+433 AAETKILVIDEPT

-452 TKAAF
+452 TKASF
-457 HQLIAELADEGL
+457 HELITQLADEGL
-469 SIILISSDLAEMIAV
+469 SIILISSDLAEMVAI

-492 AYELVGDL
+492 RYELVGDL
-500 DNNKDYKTMSR
+500 DNSKDYQNMSR
-511 SIMSSIHSNN
+511 SIMNSIQAS

>member
-1 MNGAEERPLLHKLES
+1 M
-16 RIKLSSELLIEQV
+16 SSELLIRKV
-29 SKAFPGV
+29 SKEFPGV
-36 QALDKANL
+36 LALNEVNL
-44 KLTGGSVHALLGENG
+44 TLTGGTVHALLGENV

-66 KIITGVYR
+66 KIITGVYV
-74 ADSGTLKV
+74 ADTGSMKV
-82 GGVEKTF
+82 NGEEKSF
-89 DNPLESTNAGI
+89 NNPVESTEAGI

-109 IPDFSVEENITFHN
+109 IPEFSVEENITLHN
-123 PPLKYGFIRRSERTR
+123 PPLRFGVIDRAERTR

-143 LDTLCFEIDLNERI
+143 LQTLGFEIDLNERV

-179 IILLDEPTASITGGE
+179 IILLDEPTASITGSE
-194 TAKLFDVIK
+194 TTKLFDVVRK
-203 RLKDNGTAILF
+203 LKAQGTAVLF

-237 VLESKPLVDYKQNE
+237 VLESKPLSDFKQGE

-260 LAERQNIIRKV
+260 LAERKNVIRKI
-271 DRSKTPALELKNIKT
+271 DRTKTPVIELKNLST
-286 SLGHPD
+286 ALGHKN
-292 ISLKLYPGEVLGMY
+292 INLSLYPGEVLGMY

-317 RSVLGL
+317 RSILGL
-323 HKIDHGSIL
+323 HAVTAGEIVLNGNQIK
-332 IDGKEVQIKNFRD
+332 IKNFRD
-345 SLHKYQIGYVTENRK
+345 ALHKFRIGYVTENRK

-371 KNISVTILSRLLRRF
+371 KNISVTILSKILQKLS
-386 GVIKQYAEDELAT
+386 IINPKKEDDVAS

-408 VVNNDQLAL
+408 VVDNNQLAL

-433 AAETKILIIDEPT
+433 AAETKILVIDEPT

-452 TKAAF
+452 TKASF
-457 HQLIAELADEGL
+457 HELITQLADEGL
-469 SIILISSDLAEMIAV
+469 SIILISSDLAEMVAI

-492 AYELVGDL
+492 RYELVGDL
-500 DNNKDYKTMSR
+500 DNSKDYQNMSR
-511 SIMSSIHSNN
+511 SIMNSIQAS

>member
-1 MNGAEERPLLHKLES
+1 MSA
-16 RIKLSSELLIEQV
+16 ELLIKKV
-29 SKAFPGV
+29 SKEFPGV
-36 QALDKANL
+36 LALNEVNL
-44 KLTGGSVHALLGENG
+44 TLTGGTVHALLGENG

-66 KIITGVYR
+66 KIITGVYV
-74 ADSGTLKV
+74 ADSGSMKV
-82 GGVEKTF
+82 NGQEKSF
-89 DNPLESTNAGI
+89 NNPIESTEAGI

-109 IPDFSVEENITFHN
+109 IPEFSVEENITLHN
-123 PPLKYGFIRRSERTR
+123 PPLKFGIIDRAERTR

-143 LDTLCFEIDLNERI
+143 LQTLGFEIDLNERV

-179 IILLDEPTASITGGE
+179 IILLDEPTASITGSE
-194 TAKLFDVIK
+194 TKKLFDVVRK
-203 RLKDNGTAILF
+203 LKDQGTAVLF

-237 VLESKPLVDYKQNE
+237 VLESKSLSEFKQGE

-260 LAERQNIIRKV
+260 LAERKNVIRKI
-271 DRSKTPALELKNIKT
+271 DRSKKPVIELKNLST
-286 SLGHPD
+286 ALGHRN
-292 ISLKLYPGEVLGMY
+292 INLSLYPGEVLGMY

-317 RSVLGL
+317 RSILGL
-323 HKIDHGSIL
+323 HAVTNGQIL
-332 IDGKEVQIKNFRD
+332 LNGDEVKIKNFRD
-345 SLHKYQIGYVTENRK
+345 ALHKFRIGYVTENRK

-371 KNISVTILSRLLRRF
+371 KNISVTILSRILQKLS
-386 GVIKQYAEDELAT
+386 VINPKKEDEVAS

-408 VVNNDQLAL
+408 VVDNNQLAL

-433 AAETKILIIDEPT
+433 AAETKILVIDEPT

-452 TKAAF
+452 TKASF
-457 HQLIAELADEGL
+457 HELITQLADEGL
-469 SIILISSDLAEMIAV
+469 SIILISSDLAEMVAV

-492 AYELVGDL
+492 RYELVGDL
-500 DNNKDYKTMSR
+500 DNSKDYQSMSR
-511 SIMSSIHSNN
+511 SIMNSIQTS

>member
-1 MNGAEERPLLHKLES
+1 M
-16 RIKLSSELLIEQV
+16 SSELLIRKV
-29 SKAFPGV
+29 SKEFPGV
-36 QALDKANL
+36 LALNEVNL
-44 KLTGGSVHALLGENG
+44 TLTGGTVHALLGENG

-66 KIITGVYR
+66 KIITGVYV
-74 ADSGTLKV
+74 ADNGSMKV
-82 GGVEKTF
+82 NSEEKSF
-89 DNPLESTNAGI
+89 NNPVESTEAGI

-109 IPDFSVEENITFHN
+109 IPEFSVEENITLHN
-123 PPLKYGFIRRSERTR
+123 PPLRFGVIDRAERTR

-143 LDTLCFEIDLNERI
+143 LQTLGFEIDLNERV

-179 IILLDEPTASITGGE
+179 IILLDEPTASITGSE
-194 TAKLFDVIK
+194 TTKLFDVIRK
-203 RLKDNGTAILF
+203 LRAQGTAVLF

-237 VLESKPLVDYKQNE
+237 VLESKSLSEFKQGE

-260 LAERQNIIRKV
+260 LAERKNVIRKI
-271 DRSKTPALELKNIKT
+271 DRTQTPVIELKNLST
-286 SLGHPD
+286 ALGHKN
-292 ISLKLYPGEVLGMY
+292 INLSLYPGEVLGMY

-317 RSVLGL
+317 RSILGL
-323 HKIDHGSIL
+323 HAVTAGEIMLNGNQIK
-332 IDGKEVQIKNFRD
+332 IKNFRD
-345 SLHKYQIGYVTENRK
+345 ALHKFRIGYVTENRK
-360 EEGLFL
+360 QEGLFL

-371 KNISVTILSRLLRRF
+371 KNISVTILSKILQKLS
-386 GVIKQYAEDELAT
+386 IINPQKEDDIAS

-408 VVNNDQLAL
+408 VVDNNQLAL

-433 AAETKILIIDEPT
+433 AADTKILVIDEPT

-452 TKAAF
+452 TKASF
-457 HQLIAELADEGL
+457 HELITQLADEGL
-469 SIILISSDLAEMIAV
+469 SIILISSDLAEMVAI

-492 AYELVGDL
+492 RYELVGDL
-500 DNNKDYKTMSR
+500 DNSKDYQNMSR
-511 SIMSSIHSNN
+511 SIMNSIQAS

>member
-1 MNGAEERPLLHKLES
+1 M
-16 RIKLSSELLIEQV
+16 SSELLIRKV
-29 SKAFPGV
+29 SKEFPGV
-36 QALDKANL
+36 LALNEVNL
-44 KLTGGSVHALLGENG
+44 TLTGGTVHALLGENG

-66 KIITGVYR
+66 KIITGVYV
-74 ADSGTLKV
+74 ADTGSMKV
-82 GGVEKTF
+82 NGEEKSF
-89 DNPLESTNAGI
+89 NNPIESTEAGI

-109 IPDFSVEENITFHN
+109 IPEFSVEENITLHN
-123 PPLKYGFIRRSERTR
+123 PPLKFGVIDRAERTR

-143 LDTLCFEIDLNERI
+143 LQTLGFEIDLNERV

-179 IILLDEPTASITGGE
+179 IILLDEPTASITGSE
-194 TAKLFDVIK
+194 TTKLFDVIRK
-203 RLKDNGTAILF
+203 LKAQGTAVLF

-237 VLESKPLVDYKQNE
+237 VLESKPLSDFKQGE

-260 LAERQNIIRKV
+260 LAERKNLIRKI
-271 DRSKTPALELKNIKT
+271 DRTQSPVIELKNLST
-286 SLGHPD
+286 ALGHKNVN
-292 ISLKLYPGEVLGMY
+292 LKLYPGEVLGMY

-317 RSVLGL
+317 RSILGL
-323 HKIDHGSIL
+323 HSVTAGQIIL
-332 IDGKEVQIKNFRD
+332 NGNEIKIKNFRD
-345 SLHKYQIGYVTENRK
+345 ALHKFRIGYVTENRK

-371 KNISVTILSRLLRRF
+371 KNISVTILSKILQKLS
-386 GVIKQYAEDELAT
+386 IINPKKEDDVAS

-408 VVNNDQLAL
+408 VVDNNQLAL

-433 AAETKILIIDEPT
+433 AAETKILVIDEPT

-452 TKAAF
+452 TKASF
-457 HQLIAELADEGL
+457 HELITQLADEGL
-469 SIILISSDLAEMIAV
+469 SIILISSDLAEMVAI

-492 AYELVGDL
+492 RYELVGDL
-500 DNNKDYKTMSR
+500 DNSKDYQNMSR
-511 SIMSSIHSNN
+511 SIMNSIQAS

>member
-1 MNGAEERPLLHKLES
+1 MSA
-16 RIKLSSELLIEQV
+16 ELLIKKV
-29 SKAFPGV
+29 SKEFPGV
-36 QALDKANL
+36 LALNEVNL
-44 KLTGGSVHALLGENG
+44 TLTGGTVHALLGENG

-66 KIITGVYR
+66 KIITGVYV
-74 ADSGTLKV
+74 ADSGSMKV
-82 GGVEKTF
+82 NGQEKSF
-89 DNPLESTNAGI
+89 NNPIESTEAGI

-109 IPDFSVEENITFHN
+109 IPEFSVEENITLHN
-123 PPLKYGFIRRSERTR
+123 PPLKFGIIDRAERTR

-143 LDTLCFEIDLNERI
+143 LQTLGFEIDLNERV

-179 IILLDEPTASITGGE
+179 IILLDEPTASITGSE
-194 TAKLFDVIK
+194 TKKLFDVVRK
-203 RLKDNGTAILF
+203 LKDQGTAVLF

-237 VLESKPLVDYKQNE
+237 VLESKSLSEFKQGE

-260 LAERQNIIRKV
+260 LAERKNVIRKI
-271 DRSKTPALELKNIKT
+271 DRSKKPVIELKNLST
-286 SLGHPD
+286 ALGHRN
-292 ISLKLYPGEVLGMY
+292 INLSLYPGEVLGMY

-317 RSVLGL
+317 RSILGL
-323 HKIDHGSIL
+323 HAVTNGQIL
-332 IDGKEVQIKNFRD
+332 LNGDEVKIKNFRD
-345 SLHKYQIGYVTENRK
+345 ALHKFRIGYVTENRK

-371 KNISVTILSRLLRRF
+371 KNISVTILSKILQKLS
-386 GVIKQYAEDELAT
+386 VINPKKEDEVAS

-408 VVNNDQLAL
+408 VVDNNQLAL

-433 AAETKILIIDEPT
+433 AAETKILVIDEPT

-452 TKAAF
+452 TKASF
-457 HQLIAELADEGL
+457 HELITQLADEGL
-469 SIILISSDLAEMIAV
+469 SIILISSDLAEMVAV

-492 AYELVGDL
+492 RYELVGDL
-500 DNNKDYKTMSR
+500 DNSKDYQSMSR
-511 SIMSSIHSNN
+511 SIMNSIQSS

>member
-1 MNGAEERPLLHKLES
+1 MSA
-16 RIKLSSELLIEQV
+16 ELLINKV
-29 SKAFPGV
+29 SKEFPGV
-36 QALDKANL
+36 LALNAVNL
-44 KLTGGSVHALLGENG
+44 NLTGGTVHALLGENG

-66 KIITGVYR
+66 KIITGVYV
-74 ADSGTLKV
+74 ADSGSMKV
-82 GGVEKTF
+82 NGEEKSF
-89 DNPLESTNAGI
+89 NNPIESTEAGI

-109 IPDFSVEENITFHN
+109 IPEFSVEENITLHN
-123 PPLKYGFIRRSERTR
+123 PPLKFGIIDRAERTR

-143 LDTLCFEIDLNERI
+143 LQTLGFEIDLNERV

-179 IILLDEPTASITGGE
+179 IILLDEPTASITGSE
-194 TAKLFDVIK
+194 TKKLFDVVRK
-203 RLKDNGTAILF
+203 LKDQGTAVLF

-237 VLESKPLVDYKQNE
+237 VLESKSLSDYKQGE

-260 LAERQNIIRKV
+260 LAERKNVIRKI
-271 DRSKTPALELKNIKT
+271 DRSKKPVIELKNLST
-286 SLGHPD
+286 ALGHRN
-292 ISLKLYPGEVLGMY
+292 INLSLYPGEVLGMY

-317 RSVLGL
+317 RSILGL
-323 HKIDHGSIL
+323 HDVTSGQIL
-332 IDGKEVQIKNFRD
+332 LNGEEVKIKNFRD
-345 SLHKYQIGYVTENRK
+345 ALHKFRIGYVTENRK

-371 KNISVTILSRLLRRF
+371 KNISVTILSKILQKLS
-386 GVIKQYAEDELAT
+386 VINPKKEDDVAS
-399 KYVDRLGIK
+399 KYVERLGIK
-408 VVNNDQLAL
+408 VVDNNQLAL

-433 AAETKILIIDEPT
+433 AAETKILVIDEPT

-452 TKAAF
+452 TKASF
-457 HQLIAELADEGL
+457 HELITQLADEGL
-469 SIILISSDLAEMIAV
+469 SIILISSDLAEMVAV

-492 AYELVGDL
+492 RYELVGDL
-500 DNNKDYKTMSR
+500 DNSKDYQSMSR
-511 SIMSSIHSNN
+511 SIMNSIQTS

>member
-1 MNGAEERPLLHKLES
+1 M
-16 RIKLSSELLIEQV
+16 SSELLIHKV
-29 SKAFPGV
+29 SKEFPGV
-36 QALDKANL
+36 LALNEVNL
-44 KLTGGSVHALLGENG
+44 TLTSGTVHALLGENG

-66 KIITGVYR
+66 KIITGVYV
-74 ADSGTLKV
+74 AGNGSMKV
-82 GGVEKTF
+82 NGEEKSF
-89 DNPLESTNAGI
+89 NNPVESTEAGI

-109 IPDFSVEENITFHN
+109 IPEFSVEENITLHN
-123 PPLKYGFIRRSERTR
+123 PPLRFGVIDRAERTR

-143 LDTLCFEIDLNERI
+143 LQTLGFEIDLNERV

-179 IILLDEPTASITGGE
+179 IILLDEPTASITGSE
-194 TAKLFDVIK
+194 TTKLFDVVRK
-203 RLKDNGTAILF
+203 LKAQGTAVLF

-237 VLESKPLVDYKQNE
+237 VLESKPLSDFKQGE

-260 LAERQNIIRKV
+260 LAERKNVIRKI
-271 DRSKTPALELKNIKT
+271 DRTQTPVIELKNLST
-286 SLGHPD
+286 ALGHKN
-292 ISLKLYPGEVLGMY
+292 INLSLYPGEVLGMY

-317 RSVLGL
+317 RSILGL
-323 HKIDHGSIL
+323 HAVTAGEIVLNGNQIK
-332 IDGKEVQIKNFRD
+332 IKNFRD
-345 SLHKYQIGYVTENRK
+345 ALHKFRIGYVTENRK

-371 KNISVTILSRLLRRF
+371 KNISVTILSKILQKLS
-386 GVIKQYAEDELAT
+386 IINPKKEDDVAS

-408 VVNNDQLAL
+408 VVDNNQLAL

-433 AAETKILIIDEPT
+433 AAETKILVIDEPT

-452 TKAAF
+452 TKASF
-457 HQLIAELADEGL
+457 HELITQLADEGL
-469 SIILISSDLAEMIAV
+469 SIILISSDLAEMVAI

-492 AYELVGDL
+492 RYELVGDL
-500 DNNKDYKTMSR
+500 DNSKDYQNMSR
-511 SIMSSIHSNN
+511 SIMNSIQAN

>member
-1 MNGAEERPLLHKLES
+1 M
-16 RIKLSSELLIEQV
+16 SSELLIRKV
-29 SKAFPGV
+29 SKEFPGV
-36 QALDKANL
+36 LALNEVNL
-44 KLTGGSVHALLGENG
+44 TLTGGTVHALLGENG

-66 KIITGVYR
+66 KIITGVYV
-74 ADSGTLKV
+74 ADTGSMKV
-82 GGVEKTF
+82 NGEEKSF
-89 DNPLESTNAGI
+89 NNPIESTEAGI

-109 IPDFSVEENITFHN
+109 IPEFSVEENITLHN
-123 PPLKYGFIRRSERTR
+123 PPLKFGVIDRAERTR

-143 LDTLCFEIDLNERI
+143 LQTLGFEIDLNERV

-179 IILLDEPTASITGGE
+179 IILLDEPTASITGSE
-194 TAKLFDVIK
+194 TTKLFDVIRK
-203 RLKDNGTAILF
+203 LKAQGTAVLF

-237 VLESKPLVDYKQNE
+237 VLESKSLSDFKQGE

-260 LAERQNIIRKV
+260 LAERKNLIRKI
-271 DRSKTPALELKNIKT
+271 DRTQTPVIELKNLST
-286 SLGHPD
+286 ALGHKNVN
-292 ISLKLYPGEVLGMY
+292 LKLYPGEVLGMY

-317 RSVLGL
+317 RSILGL
-323 HKIDHGSIL
+323 HSVTAGEIIL
-332 IDGKEVQIKNFRD
+332 NGNQIKIKNFRD
-345 SLHKYQIGYVTENRK
+345 ALHKFRIGYVTENRK

-371 KNISVTILSRLLRRF
+371 KNISVTILSKILQKLS
-386 GVIKQYAEDELAT
+386 IINPQKEDDVAS

-408 VVNNDQLAL
+408 VVDNNQLAL

-433 AAETKILIIDEPT
+433 AAETKILVIDEPT

-452 TKAAF
+452 TKASF
-457 HQLIAELADEGL
+457 HELITQLADEGL
-469 SIILISSDLAEMIAV
+469 SIILISSDLAEMVAI

-492 AYELVGDL
+492 RYELVGDL
-500 DNNKDYKTMSR
+500 DNSKDYQNMSR
-511 SIMSSIHSNN
+511 SIMNSIQAS

>member
-1 MNGAEERPLLHKLES
+1 M
-16 RIKLSSELLIEQV
+16 SSELLIRKV
-29 SKAFPGV
+29 SKEFPGV
-36 QALDKANL
+36 LALNEVNL
-44 KLTGGSVHALLGENG
+44 TLTGGTVHALLGENG

-66 KIITGVYR
+66 KIITGVYV
-74 ADSGTLKV
+74 ADNGSMKV
-82 GGVEKTF
+82 NSEEKSF
-89 DNPLESTNAGI
+89 NNPVESTEAGI

-109 IPDFSVEENITFHN
+109 IPEFSVEENITLHN
-123 PPLKYGFIRRSERTR
+123 PPLRFGVIDRAERTR

-143 LDTLCFEIDLNERI
+143 LQTLGFEIDLNERV

-179 IILLDEPTASITGGE
+179 IILLDEPTASITGSE
-194 TAKLFDVIK
+194 TTKLFDVIRK
-203 RLKDNGTAILF
+203 LRAQGTAVLF

-237 VLESKPLVDYKQNE
+237 VLESKSLSEFKQGE

-260 LAERQNIIRKV
+260 LAERKSVIRKI
-271 DRSKTPALELKNIKT
+271 DRTQTPVIELKNLST
-286 SLGHPD
+286 ALGHKN
-292 ISLKLYPGEVLGMY
+292 INLSLYPGEVLGMY

-317 RSVLGL
+317 RSILGL
-323 HKIDHGSIL
+323 HAVTAGEIMLNGNQIK
-332 IDGKEVQIKNFRD
+332 IKNFRD
-345 SLHKYQIGYVTENRK
+345 ALHKFRIGYVTENRK
-360 EEGLFL
+360 QEGLFL

-371 KNISVTILSRLLRRF
+371 KNISVTILSKILQKLS
-386 GVIKQYAEDELAT
+386 IINPQKEDDIAS

-408 VVNNDQLAL
+408 VVDNNQLAL

-433 AAETKILIIDEPT
+433 AAETKILVIDEPT

-452 TKAAF
+452 TKASF
-457 HQLIAELADEGL
+457 HELITQLADEGL
-469 SIILISSDLAEMIAV
+469 SIILISSDLAEMVAI

-492 AYELVGDL
+492 RYELVGDL
-500 DNNKDYKTMSR
+500 DNSKDYQNMSR
-511 SIMSSIHSNN
+511 SIMNSIQAS

>member
-1 MNGAEERPLLHKLES
+1 MSA
-16 RIKLSSELLIEQV
+16 ELLIKKV
-29 SKAFPGV
+29 SKEFPGV
-36 QALDKANL
+36 LALNEVNL
-44 KLTGGSVHALLGENG
+44 TLTGGTVHALLGENG

-66 KIITGVYR
+66 KIITGVYV
-74 ADSGTLKV
+74 ADSGSMKV
-82 GGVEKTF
+82 NGQEKSF
-89 DNPLESTNAGI
+89 NNPIESTEAGI

-109 IPDFSVEENITFHN
+109 IPEFSVEENITLHN
-123 PPLKYGFIRRSERTR
+123 PPLKFGIIDRAERTR

-143 LDTLCFEIDLNERI
+143 LQTLGFEIDLNERV

-179 IILLDEPTASITGGE
+179 IILLDEPTASITGSE
-194 TAKLFDVIK
+194 TKKLFDVVRK
-203 RLKDNGTAILF
+203 LKDQGTAVLF

-237 VLESKPLVDYKQNE
+237 VLESKSLSEFKQGE

-260 LAERQNIIRKV
+260 LAERKNVIRKI
-271 DRSKTPALELKNIKT
+271 DRSKKPVIELKNLST
-286 SLGHPD
+286 ALGHRN
-292 ISLKLYPGEVLGMY
+292 INLSLYPGEVLGMY

-317 RSVLGL
+317 RSILGL
-323 HKIDHGSIL
+323 HAVTNGQIL
-332 IDGKEVQIKNFRD
+332 LNGDEVKIKNFRD
-345 SLHKYQIGYVTENRK
+345 ALHKFRIGYVTENRK

-371 KNISVTILSRLLRRF
+371 KNISVTILSRILQKLS
-386 GVIKQYAEDELAT
+386 VINPKKEDEVAS

-408 VVNNDQLAL
+408 VVDNNQLAL

-433 AAETKILIIDEPT
+433 AAETKILVIDEPT

-452 TKAAF
+452 TKASF
-457 HQLIAELADEGL
+457 HQLITQLADEGL
-469 SIILISSDLAEMIAV
+469 SIILISSDLAEMVAV

-492 AYELVGDL
+492 RYELVGDL
-500 DNNKDYKTMSR
+500 DNSKDYQSMSR
-511 SIMSSIHSNN
+511 SIMNSIQSS

>member
-1 MNGAEERPLLHKLES
+1 
-16 RIKLSSELLIEQV
+16 
-29 SKAFPGV
+29 
-36 QALDKANL
+36 
-44 KLTGGSVHALLGENG
+44 VHALLGENG

-66 KIITGVYR
+66 KIITGVYV
-74 ADSGTLKV
+74 ADTGSMKV
-82 GGVEKTF
+82 NGEEKSF
-89 DNPLESTNAGI
+89 NNPIESTEAGI

-109 IPDFSVEENITFHN
+109 IPEFSVEENITLHN
-123 PPLKYGFIRRSERTR
+123 PPLKFGVIDRAERTR

-143 LDTLCFEIDLNERI
+143 LQTLGFEIDLNERV

-179 IILLDEPTASITGGE
+179 IILLDEPTASITGSE
-194 TAKLFDVIK
+194 TTKLFDVIRK
-203 RLKDNGTAILF
+203 LKAQGTAVLF

-237 VLESKPLVDYKQNE
+237 VLESKSLSDFKQGE

-260 LAERQNIIRKV
+260 LAERKNLIRKI
-271 DRSKTPALELKNIKT
+271 DRTQTPVIELKNLST
-286 SLGHPD
+286 ALGHKNVN
-292 ISLKLYPGEVLGMY
+292 LKLYPGEVLGMY

-317 RSVLGL
+317 RSILGL
-323 HKIDHGSIL
+323 HSVTAGQIIL
-332 IDGKEVQIKNFRD
+332 NGNEIKIKNFRD
-345 SLHKYQIGYVTENRK
+345 ALHKFRIGYVTENRK

-371 KNISVTILSRLLRRF
+371 KNISVTILSKILQKLS
-386 GVIKQYAEDELAT
+386 IINPKKEDDVAS

-408 VVNNDQLAL
+408 VVDNNQLAL

-433 AAETKILIIDEPT
+433 AAETKILVIDEPT

-452 TKAAF
+452 TKASF
-457 HQLIAELADEGL
+457 HELITQLADEGL
-469 SIILISSDLAEMIAV
+469 SIILISSDLAEMVAI

-492 AYELVGDL
+492 RYELVGDL
-500 DNNKDYKTMSR
+500 DNSKDYQNMSR
-511 SIMSSIHSNN
+511 SIMNSIQAS

>member
-1 MNGAEERPLLHKLES
+1 MK
-16 RIKLSSELLIEQV
+16 SELLISKV
-29 SKAFPGV
+29 SKEFPGV
-36 QALDKANL
+36 LALNAVNL
-44 KLTGGSVHALLGENG
+44 TLTGGTVHALLGENG

-66 KIITGVYR
+66 KIITGVYL
-74 ADSGTLKV
+74 ADTGSMKV
-82 GGVEKTF
+82 NGEEKSF
-89 DNPLESTNAGI
+89 NNPIESTEAGI

-109 IPDFSVEENITFHN
+109 IPEFSVEENITLHN
-123 PPLKYGFIRRSERTR
+123 PPLKLGVINRAERTR

-143 LDTLCFEIDLNERI
+143 LQTLGFEIDLNERV

-179 IILLDEPTASITGGE
+179 IILLDEPTASITGSE
-194 TAKLFDVIK
+194 TKKLFDVVRK
-203 RLKDNGTAILF
+203 LKDQGTAVLF

-237 VLESKPLVDYKQNE
+237 VLESKPLSEFKQGE

-260 LAERQNIIRKV
+260 LAERKNVLRKI
-271 DRSKTPALELKNIKT
+271 DRNKTPVIELKNLST
-286 SLGHPD
+286 TLGHRN
-292 ISLKLYPGEVLGMY
+292 INLKLYPGEVLGMY

-317 RSVLGL
+317 RSILGL
-323 HKIDHGSIL
+323 HHVSDGEILLNGSAV
-332 IDGKEVQIKNFRD
+332 KIKNFRD
-345 SLHKYQIGYVTENRK
+345 ALHKFRIGYVTENRK

-371 KNISVTILSRLLRRF
+371 KNISVTILSKILQKLS
-386 GVIKQYAEDELAT
+386 VINPKKEDDVAS

-408 VVNNDQLAL
+408 VVDNNQLAL

-433 AAETKILIIDEPT
+433 AAETKVLIIDEPT

-452 TKAAF
+452 TKASF
-457 HQLIAELADEGL
+457 HELITQLADEGL
-469 SIILISSDLAEMIAV
+469 SIILISSDLAEMVAV

-492 AYELVGDL
+492 RYELVGDL
-500 DNNKDYKTMSR
+500 DNSKDYQGMSR
-511 SIMSSIHSNN
+511 SIMNSIQAS

>member
-1 MNGAEERPLLHKLES
+1 MSA
-16 RIKLSSELLIEQV
+16 ELLINKV
-29 SKAFPGV
+29 SKEFPGV
-36 QALDKANL
+36 LALNEVNL
-44 KLTGGSVHALLGENG
+44 TLTGGTVHALLGENG

-66 KIITGVYR
+66 KIITGVYV
-74 ADSGTLKV
+74 ADSGSMKV
-82 GGVEKTF
+82 NGEEKSF
-89 DNPLESTNAGI
+89 NNPIESTEAGI

-109 IPDFSVEENITFHN
+109 IPEFSVEENITLHN
-123 PPLKYGFIRRSERTR
+123 PPLKFGVIDRAERTR

-143 LDTLCFEIDLNERI
+143 LQTLGFEIDLNERV

-179 IILLDEPTASITGGE
+179 IILLDEPTASITGSE
-194 TAKLFDVIK
+194 TKKLFDVVRK
-203 RLKDNGTAILF
+203 LKDQGTAVLF
-214 VSHKLE
+214 VSHKRE

-237 VLESKPLVDYKQNE
+237 VLESKSLSEFKQGE

-260 LAERQNIIRKV
+260 LAERKNVIRKI
-271 DRSKTPALELKNIKT
+271 DRSKKPVIELKNLST
-286 SLGHPD
+286 ALGHRN
-292 ISLKLYPGEVLGMY
+292 INLSLYPGEVLGMY

-317 RSVLGL
+317 RSILGL
-323 HKIDHGSIL
+323 HAVTNGQIL
-332 IDGKEVQIKNFRD
+332 LNGNEVKIKNFRD
-345 SLHKYQIGYVTENRK
+345 ALHKFRIGYVTENRK

-371 KNISVTILSRLLRRF
+371 KNISVTILSKILQKLS
-386 GVIKQYAEDELAT
+386 VINPKKEDEVAT

-408 VVNNDQLAL
+408 VVDNNQLAL

-433 AAETKILIIDEPT
+433 AAETKILVIDEPT

-452 TKAAF
+452 TKASF
-457 HQLIAELADEGL
+457 HELITQLADEGL
-469 SIILISSDLAEMIAV
+469 SIILISSDLAEMVAV

-492 AYELVGDL
+492 RYELVGDL
-500 DNNKDYKTMSR
+500 DNSKDYQSMSR
-511 SIMSSIHSNN
+511 SIMNSIQTS

>member
-1 MNGAEERPLLHKLES
+1 M
-16 RIKLSSELLIEQV
+16 SSELLIHKV
-29 SKAFPGV
+29 SKEFPGV
-36 QALDKANL
+36 LALNEVNL
-44 KLTGGSVHALLGENG
+44 TLTSGTVHALLGENG

-66 KIITGVYR
+66 KIITGVYV
-74 ADSGTLKV
+74 AGNGSMKV
-82 GGVEKTF
+82 NGEEKSF
-89 DNPLESTNAGI
+89 NNPVESTEAGI

-109 IPDFSVEENITFHN
+109 IPEFSVEENITLHN
-123 PPLKYGFIRRSERTR
+123 PPLRFGVIDRAERTR

-143 LDTLCFEIDLNERI
+143 LQTLGFEIDLNERV

-179 IILLDEPTASITGGE
+179 IILLDEPTASITGSE
-194 TAKLFDVIK
+194 TTKLFDVVRK
-203 RLKDNGTAILF
+203 LKAQGTAVLF

-237 VLESKPLVDYKQNE
+237 VLESKPLSDFKQGE

-260 LAERQNIIRKV
+260 LAERKNVIRKI
-271 DRSKTPALELKNIKT
+271 DRTKTPVIELKNLST
-286 SLGHPD
+286 ALGHKN
-292 ISLKLYPGEVLGMY
+292 INLSLYPGEVLGMY

-317 RSVLGL
+317 RSILGL
-323 HKIDHGSIL
+323 HAVTAGEIVLNGNQIK
-332 IDGKEVQIKNFRD
+332 IKNFRD
-345 SLHKYQIGYVTENRK
+345 ALHKFRIGYVTENRK

-371 KNISVTILSRLLRRF
+371 KNISVTILSKILQKLS
-386 GVIKQYAEDELAT
+386 IINPKKEDDVAS

-408 VVNNDQLAL
+408 VVDNNQLAL

-433 AAETKILIIDEPT
+433 AAETKILVIDEPT

-452 TKAAF
+452 TKASF
-457 HQLIAELADEGL
+457 HELITQLADEGL
-469 SIILISSDLAEMIAV
+469 SIILISSDLAEMVAI

-492 AYELVGDL
+492 RYELVGDL
-500 DNNKDYKTMSR
+500 DNSKDYQNMSR
-511 SIMSSIHSNN
+511 SIMNSIQAN

>member
-1 MNGAEERPLLHKLES
+1 MSA
-16 RIKLSSELLIEQV
+16 ELLISKV
-29 SKAFPGV
+29 SKEFPGV
-36 QALDKANL
+36 LALNQVNL
-44 KLTGGSVHALLGENG
+44 TLTGGTVHALLGENG

-66 KIITGVYR
+66 KIITGVYV
-74 ADSGTLKV
+74 ADSGSMKV
-82 GGVEKTF
+82 NGQEMSF
-89 DNPLESTNAGI
+89 NNPIESTEAGI

-109 IPDFSVEENITFHN
+109 IPEFSVEENITLHN
-123 PPLKYGFIRRSERTR
+123 PPLKLGVINRVERTR

-143 LDTLCFEIDLNERI
+143 LQTLGFEIDLNERV

-179 IILLDEPTASITGGE
+179 IILLDEPTASITGSE
-194 TAKLFDVIK
+194 TEKLFDIIRK
-203 RLKDNGTAILF
+203 LKNQGTAVLF

-220 EVYEICDTVT
+220 EVYEICDAVT

-237 VLESKPLVDYKQNE
+237 VLESKSLSEYKQGE

-260 LAERQNIIRKV
+260 LAERKNVTRKI
-271 DRSKTPALELKNIKT
+271 DRSKKPVIELKNLST
-286 SLGHPD
+286 ALGHRN
-292 ISLKLYPGEVLGMY
+292 INLTLYPGEVLGMY

-317 RSVLGL
+317 RSILGL
-323 HKIDHGSIL
+323 HATTGGQIL
-332 IDGKEVQIKNFRD
+332 LNGIEVKIKNFRD
-345 SLHKYQIGYVTENRK
+345 ALHKFRIGYVTENRK

-371 KNISVTILSRLLRRF
+371 KNISVTILSKILQKLS
-386 GVIKQYAEDELAT
+386 IINPKKEDDVAT

-408 VVNNDQLAL
+408 VVDNNQLAL

-457 HQLIAELADEGL
+457 HELITQLADEGL
-469 SIILISSDLAEMIAV
+469 SIILISSDLAEMVAV

-492 AYELVGDL
+492 RYELVGDI
-500 DNNKDYKTMSR
+500 DNSKDYQSMSR
-511 SIMSSIHSNN
+511 SIMNSIQTS

>member
-1 MNGAEERPLLHKLES
+1 
-16 RIKLSSELLIEQV
+16 
-29 SKAFPGV
+29 
-36 QALDKANL
+36 
-44 KLTGGSVHALLGENG
+44 
-59 AGKSTLI
+59 
-66 KIITGVYR
+66 
-74 ADSGTLKV
+74 
-82 GGVEKTF
+82 
-89 DNPLESTNAGI
+89 
-100 AVVHQERNL
+100 
-109 IPDFSVEENITFHN
+109 
-123 PPLKYGFIRRSERTR
+123 
-138 LAKQA
+138 
-143 LDTLCFEIDLNERI
+143 
-157 KNLSVAQM
+157 M

-179 IILLDEPTASITGGE
+179 IILLDEPTASITGSE
-194 TAKLFDVIK
+194 TSKLFEVIK
-203 RLKDNGTAILF
+203 RLKDQGTAILF

-237 VLESKPLVDYKQNE
+237 VLESKPLADYKQGE

-260 LAERQNIIRKV
+260 LAERKVAIRTV
-271 DRSKTPALELKNIKT
+271 DRKAKPVIELKKVAT
-286 SLGHPD
+286 ALGHKNV
-292 ISLKLYPGEVLGMY
+292 SLSLYPGEVLGMY

-317 RSVLGL
+317 RSILGL
-323 HKIDHGSIL
+323 HEVTGGQIL
-332 IDGKEVQIKNFRD
+332 INGEEIKIKSFRD
-345 SLHKYQIGYVTENRK
+345 ALHKYRIGYVTENRK

-371 KNISVTILSRLLRRF
+371 KNISVTILSKILQKLS
-386 GVIKQYAEDELAT
+386 VINFKKEDDVAT

-408 VVNNDQLAL
+408 VVDNSQLAL

-452 TKAAF
+452 TKASF
-457 HQLIAELADEGL
+457 HELIAQLADEGL

-492 AYELVGDL
+492 RYELVGDL
-500 DNNKDYKTMSR
+500 DNSKDYQGMSR
-511 SIMSSIHSNN
+511 SIMNTIHTN